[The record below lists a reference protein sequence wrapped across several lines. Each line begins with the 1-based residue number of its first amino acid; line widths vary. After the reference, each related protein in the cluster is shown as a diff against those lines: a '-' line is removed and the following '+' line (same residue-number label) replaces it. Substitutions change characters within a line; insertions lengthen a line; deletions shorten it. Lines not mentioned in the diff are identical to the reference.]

1 MMNIQKFHDDHSSV
15 AVVQIHIYLIRPP
28 SSVST
33 LLLVLGP
40 LGRATAAPVPV
51 AFIVPLF
58 PMFDPGLAVLVVPVS
73 GARS

>member
-1 MMNIQKFHDDHSSV
+1 MIT
-15 AVVQIHIYLIRPP
+15 VQWLWSKYIYISFVLCPP